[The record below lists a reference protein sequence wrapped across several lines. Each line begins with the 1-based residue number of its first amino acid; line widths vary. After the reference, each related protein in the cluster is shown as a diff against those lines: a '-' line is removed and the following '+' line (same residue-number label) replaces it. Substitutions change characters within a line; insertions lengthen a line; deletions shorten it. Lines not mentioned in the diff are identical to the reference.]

1 MVSGEARGMSGA
13 SQRVFGHEGE
23 SNGRQVFLENAYA
36 DLRRW
41 VDFPLAAL
49 LLAIFSP
56 IILLSM
62 VLVKLTSRGP
72 ALYTQRRVGRNG
84 QTFTIYKI
92 RTMVRDSEPN
102 GPRWCVPGDPRVTA
116 VGRFLRWSHLDELPQ
131 LVNVL
136 RGDMSLIGPRPER
149 PEIVRQL
156 EQVLPDYRRR
166 LITRPG
172 LTGLAQVLN
181 PPDSDL
187 RSVQIKLGYDLH
199 YIGHIGLDL
208 DLRIAMATV
217 FHLANVPRDWIS
229 FCFGFPALD
238 LVAIEVAAP
247 QPPARS
253 GSWAA
258 EPGTF
263 SMPEPLA
270 GGQLET
276 A

>member
-1 MVSGEARGMSGA
+1 MRANRAERPVL
-13 SQRVFGHEGE
+13 
-23 SNGRQVFLENAYA
+23 LENTYA
-36 DLRRW
+36 DLKRW
-41 VDFPLAAL
+41 VDFPAAVL
-49 LLAIFSP
+49 LLVIFSP

-84 QTFTIYKI
+84 HSFTIYKI
-92 RTMVRDSEPN
+92 RTMVQDSEPN

-172 LTGLAQVLN
+172 VTGLAQVLN

-187 RSVQIKLGYDLH
+187 RSVRIKLSYDLH
-199 YIGHIGLDL
+199 YIKHLGLDL
-208 DLRIAMATV
+208 DLRIAVATV
-217 FHLANVPRDWIS
+217 FHLANVPRRWIS

-238 LVAIEVAAP
+238 LEPIDAAAAP
-247 QPPARS
+247 APARN
-253 GSWAA
+253 GSWDA
-258 EPGTF
+258 EAGTF
-263 SMPEPLA
+263 SIPEPLP

-276 A
+276 VL

>member
-23 SNGRQVFLENAYA
+23 SNGRPVFLENAYA
-36 DLRRW
+36 DLKRW
-41 VDFPLAAL
+41 MDFPLAAL
-49 LLAIFSP
+49 LLASFSP
-56 IILLSM
+56 IILFSM

-84 QTFTIYKI
+84 YAFTIYKI
-92 RTMVRDSEPN
+92 RTMVHDSEPN

-116 VGRFLRWSHLDELPQ
+116 LGRFLRWSHLDELPQ

-156 EQVLPDYRRR
+156 EHVLPDYGRR

-187 RSVQIKLGYDLH
+187 RSVRIKLGYDLH
-199 YIGHIGLDL
+199 YISHLGVDL
-208 DLRIAMATV
+208 DLRIAVATV
-217 FHLANVPRDWIS
+217 FHLANVPRRWIS
-229 FCFGFPALD
+229 LWFGFPTLD
-238 LVAIEVAAP
+238 LEATDAAAP
-247 QPPARS
+247 QPPART
-253 GSWAA
+253 GSWDA
-258 EPGTF
+258 ELGTF
-263 SMPEPLA
+263 SIPEPLA
-270 GGQLET
+270 GSQLET
-276 A
+276 V

>member
-1 MVSGEARGMSGA
+1 MSGA
-13 SQRVFGHEGE
+13 SQRVFCHEGE
-23 SNGRQVFLENAYA
+23 SNERPVLLDNTHA
-36 DLRRW
+36 DVKRW

-49 LLAIFSP
+49 LLMIFSP
-56 IILLSM
+56 IVMLSM

-84 QTFTIYKI
+84 HTFTIYKI
-92 RTMVRDSEPN
+92 RTMVQDSEPN

-199 YIGHIGLDL
+199 YIRHISLDL

-217 FHLANVPRDWIS
+217 FHLANVPRRWIS
-229 FCFGFPALD
+229 FCFGFPTVD
-238 LVAIEVAAP
+238 LEPFDAATAP
-247 QPPARS
+247 LPARN
-253 GSWAA
+253 GSWDA
-258 EPGTF
+258 EPGSF
-263 SMPEPLA
+263 STPEPLA

-276 A
+276 AV